1 MMIILAQYS
10 FGQVD
15 SLKIENDINKINKK
29 IETFDS
35 SISDIKAENNRI
47 SLLQSKNNDLIRA
60 SQVNNDKYD
69 SLFKAVD
76 ARNLSLSKKLTCLE
90 NSYKE
95 SIENIKK
102 ELTNKIEAKDKLF
115 KLSSSKLENKIISIQ
130 KDSDS
135 GDKQMQH
142 EVSQKVVYAG
152 LGLIILLIIIILIY
166 VFLIKK
172 MKSSDKNI
180 FNEFASSRKIMEE
193 ESVSLDNKL
202 ANFLEKQLILLQKQ
216 EESKSKKS
224 NEVSTSK
231 PVEQDH
237 SLALK
242 VADEI
247 IRIEK
252 NLSRM
257 EDGVKGKKQL
267 SASVGRIRS
276 NFQANGYE
284 IIDMLNKPYSEG
296 MKVEANFR
304 IDEDLASDEQIITR
318 IIKPQVNYKGIMIQA
333 AQIEVSQGE

>member
-15 SLKIENDINKINKK
+15 SLKIENDLNKINTK

-35 SISDIKAENNRI
+35 SISEVKAENNRI

-60 SQVNNDKYD
+60 SQINNDKYD
-69 SLFKAVD
+69 SLFKAVN
-76 ARNLSLSKKLTCLE
+76 ARNLSLSKQLIRLE
-90 NSYKE
+90 KNNNK
-95 SIENIKK
+95 SIDNIKR
-102 ELTNKIEAKDKLF
+102 ELINKIDADGELF
-115 KLSSSKLENKIISIQ
+115 KSSSSKLENKIISIQ
-130 KDSDS
+130 KDSDN
-135 GDKQMQH
+135 GDKQMKH
-142 EVSQKVVYAG
+142 EVSQKVVYAVF
-152 LGLIILLIIIILIY
+152 GLIILLVIIIIIY
-166 VFLIKK
+166 VFLVKK

-193 ESVSLDNKL
+193 EAVRLDNKL
-202 ANFLEKQLILLQKQ
+202 ANFLEKQLILLQNQ
-216 EESKSKKS
+216 EESKSNNS
-224 NEVSTSK
+224 NVISTSK
-231 PVEQDH
+231 TIEQDH

-252 NLSRM
+252 NLLGM
-257 EDGVKGKKQL
+257 EDGIKGKKQL
-267 SASVGRIRS
+267 NASVGRIRS

-284 IIDMLNKPYSEG
+284 IVDMLNKPYSEG

-304 IDEDLASDEQIITR
+304 TDEGLGSDEQIITR
-318 IIKPQVNYKGIMIQA
+318 IIKPQVNYKGIMIKA